1 EEAHHQPMQVRKGV
15 EGESVRA
22 YGYQPEGC
30 GFDSRP
36 SHIDRGAS
44 RRKLLLAV
52 SRSNNTKTLPMT

>member
-1 EEAHHQPMQVRKGV
+1 ESSSPRGA

-44 RRKLLLAV
+44 QRKLLAV

>member
-1 EEAHHQPMQVRKGV
+1 MQVIKKGV
-15 EGESVRA
+15 EGKLVRA

-44 RRKLLLAV
+44 QRKLLAV
-52 SRSNNTKTLPMT
+52 SRSDNTKTLLMT